1 MVYGIMQDMPNL
13 WLPDE
18 EDSVI
23 VRKQFREE
31 LKIMIDQHFSSP
43 SIVMWVPLMR
53 IGEHLK

>member
-1 MVYGIMQDMPNL
+1 MQDMPNL